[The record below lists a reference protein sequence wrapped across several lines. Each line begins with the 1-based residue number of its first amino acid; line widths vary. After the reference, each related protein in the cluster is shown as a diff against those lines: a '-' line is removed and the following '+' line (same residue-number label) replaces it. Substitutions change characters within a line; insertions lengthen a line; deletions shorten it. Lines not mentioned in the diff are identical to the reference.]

1 MKFPS
6 NSLLKAIAHP
16 IAIVYVTSLMKDTR
30 IFRHNERFGAFLQFQ
45 INPVYIEY
53 ITEINSFPLFQKKT
67 DRIKCTTENLPFP
80 FISRILTLSRSISY
94 IFSRCRRDRDRLD
107 IFSSCRQSLLLAP
120 TRARI
125 FTIIPGGDTNQSN

>member
-6 NSLLKAIAHP
+6 NSLLKAIAHL

-53 ITEINSFPLFQKKT
+53 NPEIQF
-67 DRIKCTTENLPFP
+67 LPA
-80 FISRILTLSRSISY
+80 LSEK
-94 IFSRCRRDRDRLD
+94 D
-107 IFSSCRQSLLLAP
+107 
-120 TRARI
+120 
-125 FTIIPGGDTNQSN
+125 